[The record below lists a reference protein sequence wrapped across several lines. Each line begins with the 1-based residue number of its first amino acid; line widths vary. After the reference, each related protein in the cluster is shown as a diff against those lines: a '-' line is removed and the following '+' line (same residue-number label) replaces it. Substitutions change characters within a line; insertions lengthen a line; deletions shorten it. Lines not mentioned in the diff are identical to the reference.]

1 MGLFDF
7 LRKGK
12 NTRKMQKSNVDGNT
26 RMHKGG
32 NDAAQGREIKKQRNF
47 ELKI

>member
-12 NTRKMQKSNVDGNT
+12 NTRKMQKSNVDRKT
-26 RMHKGG
+26 RMHKGETM
-32 NDAAQGREIKKQRNF
+32 QHKEERQRNK
-47 ELKI
+47 ETLN